1 MILTQVLEKK
11 SVIQFFGIA
20 LIISP
25 FVSFTLNTM
34 IYLNTTHQTLANIS
48 LWRVILGTPLVFKI
62 LDIANI
68 AIGIRLLSGSKKAW
82 KYTLALLLC
91 YIVLQIV
98 YLNKN
103 YRTNRFSIFYP
114 IINSAIFV
122 FIADQLV
129 YKVKPKSSI
138 VRKESKEDLPE
149 MDLNTQG
156 SLNIGPTEAPPVALP
171 VAPPEVSPEALQ
183 VIPLSVQASKVI
195 TATTRKKIKF
205 HLDGVGVWAQLTSVS
220 NKGLQLRRLLEPPQE
235 IYKREIKLSLR
246 GGPSVRVRLAQH
258 EGDDFFFE
266 YTQLSANEVAQI
278 NTWLKKQFRSA

>member
-25 FVSFTLNTM
+25 FVSFTLNTL
-34 IYLNTTHQTLANIS
+34 IYLNTTHQTLASIS
-48 LWRVILGTPLVFKI
+48 LWRVLLGTPLVFKI

-68 AIGIRLLSGSKKAW
+68 VIGFRLLGGSKKAW

-129 YKVKPKSSI
+129 YKVKPKSSL
-138 VRKESKEDLPE
+138 VKKESVEDLPK
-149 MDLNTQG
+149 T
-156 SLNIGPTEAPPVALP
+156 
-171 VAPPEVSPEALQ
+171 
-183 VIPLSVQASKVI
+183 I
-195 TATTRKKIKF
+195 TLTTRKKIKF
-205 HLDGVGVWAQLTSVS
+205 HLHGVGVWAQLTSVT
-220 NKGLQLRRLLEPPQE
+220 NKGLQLRRLLEPPE
-235 IYKREIKLSLR
+235 DIYKRELKLSLR

-258 EGDDFFFE
+258 KGDDFFFE
-266 YTQLSANEVAQI
+266 YTQLSSNEIVQI
-278 NTWLKKQFRSA
+278 NIWLKKQFKSA